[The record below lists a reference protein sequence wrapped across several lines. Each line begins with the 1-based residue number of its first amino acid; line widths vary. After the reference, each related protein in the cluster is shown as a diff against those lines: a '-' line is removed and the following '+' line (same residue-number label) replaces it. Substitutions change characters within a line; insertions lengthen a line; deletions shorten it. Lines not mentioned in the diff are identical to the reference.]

1 MKRIAVG
8 VDDSPGGRA
17 ALEWALAEARQWGAT
32 LEVVLAWSYLVQPV
46 SEFRPDFDEDTAREV
61 LDTILAGHDTAG
73 VELQP
78 RIINDLP
85 VQALLHA
92 ANDSDLVVVG
102 ARGLGGFTGLL
113 LGSVSQQVATHAPC
127 PVVVVRQPA
136 D

>member
-32 LEVVLAWSYLVQPV
+32 LEVVLAWSYLVQPL
-46 SEFRPDFDEDTAREV
+46 SEFRPDFDEDAAREV
-61 LDTILAGHDTAG
+61 LDTILADHDLAG
-73 VELQP
+73 VDVQP

-92 ANDSDLVVVG
+92 AQHADLVVVG

>member
-17 ALEWALAEARQWGAT
+17 ALEWALAESRQWGAT

-46 SEFRPDFDEDTAREV
+46 SEFRPDFDEDAAREV
-61 LDTILAGHDTAG
+61 LDAILADHDTAG
-73 VELQP
+73 VDLQP

-85 VQALLHA
+85 VQALLHVA
-92 ANDSDLVVVG
+92 QDADLVVVG